1 MIRKRITALILCLS
15 LILGF
20 GVLAAGGSEG
30 ESLVTLSYLKQIFS
44 DGAFKKAEESG
55 QTLKNNA
62 TTRLDNALASAVANA
77 TSRMDSILA
86 ATVEQ
91 KVIDKI
97 LSQPEVIIETKTE
110 QVNLYK
116 GDRIIGR
123 PGAGIILQSG
133 TGSIC
138 GPSGSEVLNVTTG
151 STRKPGFDIK
161 DGIYYMVLESDGSG
175 VEITS
180 VEATALIKDGAYIVR
195 GYKEQYT
202 VYADMLYDLG
212 LFKGTGSGYELVR
225 APNRQEALIML
236 IRLLGEEQIA
246 LKYDASK
253 MTFKDVVGWEDGKR
267 YIAYGAAMKYTNG
280 VSKTEFG
287 QHDTA
292 DANMYLT
299 FVLRA
304 LGYKDSGT
312 NPDFVWNKTSQ
323 KLAVEIGLLTEE
335 QCADM
340 VANGL
345 RRDHVVLIS
354 VNALFKAVQGE
365 GTTLA
370 EKLVKANVFT
380 QEQLNSVIEKLLA
393 IQ

>member
-1 MIRKRITALILCLS
+1 M
-15 LILGF
+15 LGF

-30 ESLVTLSYLKQIFS
+30 ESLVTLSYLNEVFTN
-44 DGAFKKAEESG
+44 GAFKKAAESG
-55 QTLKNNA
+55 NTLKENA
-62 TTRLDNALASAVANA
+62 TNRLDNALNSAIANA
-77 TSRMDSILA
+77 ISRMDSILA
-86 ATVEQ
+86 SSVEK

-97 LSQPEVIIETKTE
+97 LSEPEIIIETKTE
-110 QVNLYK
+110 EVSLYV

-123 PGAGIILQSG
+123 PGAGIILQTG
-133 TGSIC
+133 TGTIC

-161 DGIYYMVLESDGSG
+161 EGIYYMVLEGDGSG

-180 VEATALIKDGAYIVR
+180 ANATALIKDGAYIVR
-195 GYKEQYT
+195 GYEEQYT

-236 IRLLGEEQIA
+236 IRLLGEEAIA
-246 LKYDASK
+246 MKFDPNN

-267 YIAYGAAMKYTNG
+267 YVAYGAAKKYTNG

-287 QHDTA
+287 QHDIA

-304 LGYKDSGT
+304 LGYKDSGA

-323 KLAVEIGLLTEE
+323 SLAVKIGLLSEE
-335 QCADM
+335 QCRDM

-365 GTTLA
+365 GVTLA
-370 EKLVKANVFT
+370 EKLLMANVFSRD
-380 QEQLNSVIEKLLA
+380 QLNTVIEKLLV